1 MNRWESTTLPAL
13 VLSLLLASACIPTL
27 ATAQV
32 RTPVPAVAVGPEYD
46 SAHVYVPA
54 ADFDRFVA
62 SAHATFGGTTT
73 IKGVVTV
80 TPTASSTLNQI
91 VATPY
96 GLFSV
101 FGFES
106 PIPYPFG
113 AERTGY
119 LVTDMDVAV
128 ASARTAGADIV
139 VSPFPDPIGRDA
151 IVLWPGG
158 VGMQLYWHT
167 TAPHYAALQ
176 TVPENRVYLSPDAVE
191 AFVAS
196 FDRFSGGHL
205 VSDDGQ
211 ASGAEI
217 GLPGKTFR
225 RVRLESKFGKVT
237 VLVTDGQIPWPYGR
251 EQIGIEVPDLD
262 ATLAKATA
270 SGATVIVQAYKSDG
284 RRAAMVQFPG
294 GYIVEIHATV

>member
-128 ASARTAGADIV
+128 ASARTTGADIV

>member
-1 MNRWESTTLPAL
+1 MLRAL
-13 VLSLLLASACIPTL
+13 VAALLASACLPIL
-27 ATAQV
+27 VRAQV
-32 RTPVPAVAVGPEYD
+32 APPGPGVAVGPEYD

-73 IKGVVTV
+73 TKGVVTV
-80 TPTASSTLNQI
+80 TPTASTTYNQI

-101 FGFES
+101 FGFTS

-151 IVLWPGG
+151 IVRWPGG

-176 TVPENRVYLSPDAVE
+176 TVPENRVYLSPDAVD

-205 VSDDGQ
+205 VSDDAQ

-217 GLPGKTFR
+217 GLPGKSFR
-225 RVRLESKFGKVT
+225 RVRLESNFGKVT
-237 VLVTDGQIPWPYGR
+237 ALVTDGHLPWPYGR

-262 ATLAKATA
+262 AMLARATA
-270 SGATVIVQAYKSDG
+270 SGATVIVQPYKSDG

-294 GYIVEIHATV
+294 GYIVEVHATV

>member
-1 MNRWESTTLPAL
+1 
-13 VLSLLLASACIPTL
+13 
-27 ATAQV
+27 
-32 RTPVPAVAVGPEYD
+32 VPAVAVGPEYD

-128 ASARTAGADIV
+128 ASARTTGADIV